1 MKRITRDM
9 TIEDLVDLKI
19 EAVGYLA
26 DRGIQCIAC
35 GEPSWDTLEEAARK
49 RGFSDA
55 EIDGF
60 IRDLNAL

>member
-26 DRGIQCIAC
+26 DRDIQCIAC
-35 GEPSWDTLEEAARK
+35 GEPIWETIEEAAGK
-49 RGFSDA
+49 KGFSDA
-55 EIDGF
+55 EIDGI